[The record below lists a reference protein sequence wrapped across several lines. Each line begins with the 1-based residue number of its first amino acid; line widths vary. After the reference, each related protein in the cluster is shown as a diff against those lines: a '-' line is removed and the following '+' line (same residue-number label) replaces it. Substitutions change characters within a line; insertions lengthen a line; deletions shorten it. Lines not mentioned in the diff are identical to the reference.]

1 MKTLFTILLSAFL
14 FLACSGDKETKS
26 VTDMASSDMTTVDM
40 ATSTDISI
48 VGDMAMSDVSV
59 SDIASSTD
67 MEATIDMTVVVGDM
81 SVVSSDMATIVGDM
95 SVVVGDMSVSDM
107 ASSK

>member
-26 VTDMASSDMTTVDM
+26 VTDMASS
-40 ATSTDISI
+40 TDISI

-59 SDIASSTD
+59 SDMASSTD